1 MKSEET
7 TTTCAGISE
16 ALRAFSDAAVAL
28 AIALEATTA
37 EAVASVEAEPTKFLR
52 PVAVVDA
59 PEPPPALEPQDSY
72 ATGEP
77 MTGKSLISRHHALKS
92 SERVSCDL
100 RVFAGRVRELRLEV
114 LKASPLQIGTI
125 LGVAASTVSNWES
138 GLNFPRRVSRERI
151 IALAAVYTK
160 WTPADWGFS
169 A

>member
-37 EAVASVEAEPTKFLR
+37 EAVASVEAEPTKPQL
-52 PVAVVDA
+52 VAVVDA